1 MLKIIKLSINLTS
14 ELGSWNK
21 QWQQQQ
27 PSADKLFI
35 WQTNDI
41 QFYKTIYIHAVVNLS
56 TFCRII
62 FYKKKIFFTHF
73 IKTMQGQF
81 KAMTGLADQNA
92 EQSVLEYP
100 SHMRFLN
107 ILLIFCSG
115 LCQGAS

>member
-1 MLKIIKLSINLTS
+1 
-14 ELGSWNK
+14 
-21 QWQQQQ
+21 
-27 PSADKLFI
+27 
-35 WQTNDI
+35 
-41 QFYKTIYIHAVVNLS
+41 
-56 TFCRII
+56 
-62 FYKKKIFFTHF
+62 
-73 IKTMQGQF
+73 MQGQF